1 MNKAYNNVPPV
12 NYNVGTPEEIEKQ
25 RIENF
30 PKSVMVGLQRKIQT
44 FSPAVPENMT
54 EKFNKNAYSKGK
66 NVDEFVSFL
75 DFLGETSK
83 KSSKIINES
92 DNKRLE
98 DILKNLKI

>member
-12 NYNVGTPEEIEKQ
+12 NYNVGTPEEIEK
-25 RIENF
+25 
-30 PKSVMVGLQRKIQT
+30 QT